1 MAAIRAR
8 SIEDRLDEWADL
20 NRAVAEMEADA
31 VRRRHPEYD
40 DRQVFLAVVRQ
51 RYGDDLARRVWPEA
65 TSVHP

>member
-31 VRRRHPEYD
+31 VLRRHPEYD

-65 TSVHP
+65 TSVDP